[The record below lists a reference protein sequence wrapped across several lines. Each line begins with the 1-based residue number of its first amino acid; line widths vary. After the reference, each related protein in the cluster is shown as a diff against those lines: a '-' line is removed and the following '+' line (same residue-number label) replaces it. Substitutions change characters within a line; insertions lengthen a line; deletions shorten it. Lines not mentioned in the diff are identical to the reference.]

1 MTTDHTPRKRSH
13 LEQRENFHVSLSR
26 ALPHALSDGRD
37 GVEYQYV
44 FLRDGERVGAMGF
57 FGPQELF
64 AGYPHSSRIYTFD
77 LTLGHVVDDMLRL
90 KRKLGSTDDDFQFIR
105 SLAAALVLA
114 ASRGVNS
121 SNNISHVAVTS
132 VEALA
137 SAGVSL
143 PAGADALPD
152 GTVALAELITLSKDE
167 GCHRMDQ
174 NKLEDQ

>member
-1 MTTDHTPRKRSH
+1 MTTDHAPRKRSH

-26 ALPHALSDGRD
+26 ALPHTLSDGRD

-44 FLRDGERVGAMGF
+44 FLRDGEDIGAMGF
-57 FGPQELF
+57 FGPQEFF
-64 AGYPHSSRIYTFD
+64 AGYPHSSWIYTFD
-77 LTLGHVVDDMLRL
+77 LTLGHVVDDMLRF
-90 KRKLGSTDDDFQFIR
+90 KRTLGSTDDDFQFIR
-105 SLAAALVLA
+105 NLAAALVLA
-114 ASRGVNS
+114 ASRGVHS

-132 VEALA
+132 SEALA

-143 PAGADALPD
+143 PAGAEALPD

-174 NKLEDQ
+174 NNPDDH